1 MVRLTK
7 TLIQGGVGLTLVA
20 ATLPAVAE
28 DAACASTY
36 TPVYQIQGAGLSAAI
51 TGPVTTQGVVVGDY
65 EGSAALSG
73 FYLQDPAG
81 DGDPSTS
88 DGIFVYTGSG
98 NLVSAGQRVRVT
110 GFARERF
117 NQTALNGSNSNNA
130 AVPAANI
137 IDCGTGSVTPTEVL
151 LPFASTTDPE
161 RYEGMLVRLPQALVI
176 SEYFNYDRFG
186 EMVLGLPLDG
196 ESRLITPT
204 AIESPGA
211 PAIARAQA
219 NLLRRITLDDARS
232 AQNPTSL
239 RHPNGA
245 PFSLSNRFRGGDT
258 VQGVA
263 GVLGFDFSIYRV
275 FPTAPALY
283 TASNLR
289 DVAPD
294 RVGQQRVAGINTLNY
309 FLTPDYPT
317 NDPLDNRCGPLQNVE
332 CRGADADQP
341 MEFARQRTK
350 LLAALAGLDADV
362 IGLMEIENTIGVDPL
377 ADLVA
382 GLNDLA
388 GAGTFASIETGTIGT
403 DAIKVG
409 LLYRPGVVRPVG
421 PYKILDSSVDPRF
434 RDTLNRPALAQT
446 FEFIATSERITVVVN
461 HLKSKGSDCNAV
473 GDPDL
478 GDGQGNCNQTRTLA
492 ARALVDWLATDPTGS
507 TDPDVLI
514 IGDLNAYAKEDPIA
528 ATVAGPDDIAG
539 TADDYSN
546 LVARD
551 LGEYA
556 YAYVFDGQV
565 GYLDHALASSKLQ
578 TQVQATATW
587 QLNADEPDV
596 LDYDTTFKPAEQE
609 ALYEPNGFRSSDH
622 DPVLIDLALAQRFR
636 FGGFRPPV
644 DPPPALNSV
653 KAGAAVPVKF
663 SLGGDRGLE
672 IFATGYPRV
681 VALANCGS
689 SAGGAI
695 EPAVGAGD
703 STLTYD
709 PVTGLYSFVWKTQK
723 AWAASCRRLEL
734 KFYDG
739 GTEAHAQF
747 HFR

>member
-7 TLIQGGVGLTLVA
+7 TLMQGGVGLTLVV

-28 DAACASTY
+28 DAACAMTY
-36 TPVYQIQGAGLSAAI
+36 TPVYQIQGAGPSAAI
-51 TGPVTTQGVVVGDY
+51 TGTVTTQGVVVGDF
-65 EGSAALSG
+65 EGSAAVSG

-117 NQTALNGSNSNNA
+117 NQTALNGSSSNTA

-137 IDCGTGSVTPTEVL
+137 IDCGSGSVTPTDVL
-151 LPFASTTDPE
+151 LPFASATDPE

-186 EMVLGLPLDG
+186 ETVLGLPLDG

-258 VQGVA
+258 VQGTT

-275 FPTAPALY
+275 FPTAPAVY
-283 TASNLR
+283 TATNLR
-289 DVAPD
+289 DAAQD

-317 NDPLDNRCGPLQNVE
+317 GDPLDNRCGPLQNLE
-332 CRGADADQP
+332 CRGADSDQP
-341 MEFARQRTK
+341 MEFTRQRTK

-362 IGLMEIENTIGVDPL
+362 IGLMEVENTIGVDPL

-382 GLNDLA
+382 GLNDLPA
-388 GAGTFASIETGTIGT
+388 AGTFASIATGTIGT

-492 ARALVDWLATDPTGS
+492 AEALVDWLATDPTGS
-507 TDPDVLI
+507 NDPDVLI

-539 TADDYSN
+539 TADDYST

-565 GYLDHALASSKLQ
+565 GYLDHALASSELQ
-578 TQVQATATW
+578 
-587 QLNADEPDV
+587 
-596 LDYDTTFKPAEQE
+596 
-609 ALYEPNGFRSSDH
+609 S
-622 DPVLIDLALAQRFR
+622 
-636 FGGFRPPV
+636 
-644 DPPPALNSV
+644 
-653 KAGAAVPVKF
+653 
-663 SLGGDRGLE
+663 
-672 IFATGYPRV
+672 
-681 VALANCGS
+681 
-689 SAGGAI
+689 
-695 EPAVGAGD
+695 
-703 STLTYD
+703 
-709 PVTGLYSFVWKTQK
+709 
-723 AWAASCRRLEL
+723 
-734 KFYDG
+734 
-739 GTEAHAQF
+739 
-747 HFR
+747 

>member
-1 MVRLTK
+1 MVCLTK
-7 TLIQGGVGLTLVA
+7 TLLRGGVGLTLVF
-20 ATLPAVAE
+20 ATLPAIAE
-28 DAACASTY
+28 DAACATNY

-51 TGPVTTQGVVVGDY
+51 TGTVITQGVVVGDF
-65 EGSAALSG
+65 EGSAGLSG
-73 FYLQDPAG
+73 FYLQDPTG
-81 DGDPSTS
+81 DGDSSTS
-88 DGIFVYTGSG
+88 DGIFVFTGSG
-98 NLVSAGQRVRVT
+98 NLVTAGQRVRVT

-117 NQTALNGSNSNNA
+117 NQTALNGSNSNTA
-130 AVPAANI
+130 VVPAASIVN
-137 IDCGTGSVTPTEVL
+137 CGSGSVTPTEVL
-151 LPFASTTDPE
+151 LPFASATDPE
-161 RYEGMLVRLPQALVI
+161 RYEGMLVRLPQALVV

-204 AIESPGA
+204 AIELPGA
-211 PAIARAQA
+211 PAAARAQA
-219 NLLRRITLDDARS
+219 NLLRRITFDDARS

-258 VQGVA
+258 VQGTT
-263 GVLGFDFSIYRV
+263 GVLGFDFNLYRV
-275 FPTAPALY
+275 FPTAPAVH
-283 TASNLR
+283 TATNLR
-289 DVAPD
+289 DVAPE

-317 NDPLDNRCGPLQNVE
+317 GDPLDNRCGPLQNVE

-341 MEFARQRTK
+341 TELTRQRTK

-362 IGLMEIENTIGVDPL
+362 IGLMEIENTTGVDPL

-382 GLNDLA
+382 GLNVPA
-388 GAGTFASIETGTIGT
+388 GAGTFASIDTGTIGT

-492 ARALVDWLATDPTGS
+492 VQALVDWLATDPTGS
-507 TDPDVLI
+507 NDPDVLI

-528 ATVAGPDDIAG
+528 ATVAGPDDIVG
-539 TADDYSN
+539 TADDYTN

-556 YAYVFDGQV
+556 YSYVFDGQV
-565 GYLDHALASSKLQ
+565 GYLDHALASSKLKS
-578 TQVQATATW
+578 QVQATAIW
-587 QLNADEPDV
+587 QLDADEPDV

-622 DPVLIDLALAQRFR
+622 DPVLIDLALAQRFG
-636 FGGFRPPV
+636 FGGFAPPV
-644 DPPPALNSV
+644 DPPPALNRV

-663 SLGGDRGLE
+663 SLNGDRGLE

-681 VALANCGS
+681 VALASCGG
-689 SAGGAI
+689 SAGGAV
-695 EPAVGAGD
+695 EPTVGPGA

-723 AWAASCRRLEL
+723 AWAGSCRRLEL
-734 KFYDG
+734 RFYDG
-739 GTEAHAQF
+739 GTEAHAEF
-747 HFR
+747 NFR